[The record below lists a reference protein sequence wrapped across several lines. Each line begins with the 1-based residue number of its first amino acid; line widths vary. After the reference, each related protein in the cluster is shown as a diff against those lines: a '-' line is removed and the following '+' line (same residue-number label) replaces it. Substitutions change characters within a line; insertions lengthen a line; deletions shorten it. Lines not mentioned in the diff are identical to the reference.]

1 MRDRCSNP
9 KNQDYRRYGGRG
21 ITVCDE
27 WKNSAASFLKYVE
40 KNLGKRPSR
49 YSLGRINNDKG
60 YKPGNIRW
68 ESATSQAKNRR
79 STRWITV
86 DGKTL
91 CAKDWSKR
99 LGSNEE
105 LVSWRLQHGWTEKD
119 AVRVLS
125 SSARSPERDCR
136 FRRSQ

>member
-1 MRDRCSNP
+1 MRDRCSNL
-9 KNQDYRRYGGRG
+9 KNKDYKRYGGRG
-21 ITVCDE
+21 ITVYSE

-40 KNLGKRPSR
+40 ENLGKRPSG

-68 ESATSQAKNRR
+68 ESATLQSRNRR

-86 DGKTL
+86 GGETL

-99 LGSNEE
+99 IGSNEQ
-105 LVSWRLQHGWTEKD
+105 LVSWRLNHGWTEKD

-136 FRRSQ
+136 FRRSR